1 MGIEWTNEQTE
12 ERNTGRRREENK
24 STTAIRRE

>member
-1 MGIEWTNEQTE
+1 MGVEWTNEKSE
-12 ERNTGRRREENK
+12 ERNTGKRREENR